1 MPGPDPRKARL
12 MQGPKGEVGK
22 MSPQEKKKK
31 KKKLLTAEEFF
42 KIKDSDQKFTGPKS
56 TKGSLGDTINQFR
69 EMDDKIISSLKMAK
83 GGRAGLKGGGMDM
96 GSPKNRAIQN
106 LKEFLK
112 NRKKSKI
119 PKNNLNRD
127 RSPMEVNR
135 VISKMKSDAQAM
147 GGDFKTASELKPL
160 KGESRKS
167 FESRPSTK
175 FFNKG
180 GRVGLKSGSKGC
192 KLAMK
197 GKGRA
202 YGKNS

>member
-1 MPGPDPRKARL
+1 MA
-12 MQGPKGEVGK
+12 GETQK
-22 MSPQEKKKK
+22 ELS
-31 KKKLLTAEEFF
+31 KKL
-42 KIKDSDQKFTGPKS
+42 D
-56 TKGSLGDTINQFR
+56 TKVKQMAIGDTLGNIIVTSKKLRDQLSKK
-69 EMDDKIISSLKMAK
+69 DKQKAK
-83 GGRAGLKGGGMDM
+83 AGMKTGGRAGLKGGGMDM

-180 GRVGLKSGSKGC
+180 GRVGLKSGTKGC